1 MANGQIADG
10 VEFADKEIDTYTL
23 NEEIDA
29 LNLPGFIGS
38 ARRTRRRNDAGELYS
53 SPSYVLIKCGTL
65 TSAQLAALTTVV
77 DNHTP
82 SA

>member
-1 MANGQIADG
+1 MADG
-10 VEFADKEIDTYTL
+10 QLAAGIEFADKAIDTYEL
-23 NEEIDA
+23 NEEIEA

-38 ARRTRRRNDAGELYS
+38 GRISRRRNDAGQLYA

-65 TSAQLAALTTVV
+65 TADQLAALTTVV

-82 SA
+82 

>member
-1 MANGQIADG
+1 MADGQLAAG
-10 VEFADKEIDTYTL
+10 VEFADKAINTFELNDEI
-23 NEEIDA
+23 EA

-38 ARRTRRRNDAGELYS
+38 GRFSRRRNDAGQLYS
-53 SPSYVLIKCGTL
+53 SPAYVLIKCGTL